1 MSCPFSQN
9 DKSWGTYVDYT
20 KGKNKM
26 FSYISGK
33 LAEKYKDYVVVDV
46 SGVGFKIYTSLT
58 TLSDPALQKGE
69 TVTIYTYLYI
79 KEGIMDLYGFST
91 KEELNL
97 FELLISVSGVGAKG
111 AIAVLSVA
119 SPSKLSL
126 CIVSDDTATI
136 KKASGIGAKT
146 AQRIC
151 LELKDKIKNEDFV
164 SSETDAFISPADM
177 SSDGARQDA
186 ISALVVLGYSAQE
199 AQRAVASVRETFEDA
214 ESYIKHALKNLL

>member
-1 MSCPFSQN
+1 
-9 DKSWGTYVDYT
+9 
-20 KGKNKM
+20 M

-33 LAEKYKDYVVVDV
+33 LVEKSKDYAVIDV

-58 TLSDPALQKGE
+58 SLSDTMVQKGDI
-69 TVTIYTYLYI
+69 VTFHTYLYI

-111 AIAVLSVA
+111 AVAILSVA

-126 CIVSDDTATI
+126 SIVSDDVATI

-151 LELKDKIKNEDFV
+151 LELKDKIKNEDIISKDTDTFV
-164 SSETDAFISPADM
+164 SLSDT
-177 SSDGARQDA
+177 SSDSARQDA
-186 ISALVVLGYSAQE
+186 ISALIVLGYSSSE
-199 AQRAVASVRETFEDA
+199 AQRAVGSVKETFDDA